1 MGKLTFYMAKGM
13 RILLHPSAKKNCRI
27 DRTSKVCSGSQ
38 LNHVSMDR
46 YSYIGHDCF
55 LNNVSIGPF
64 CSLADGCKIGGAQ
77 HQMSYVSTSPVFTEG
92 KNILNANFSMHPDT
106 PDLPTIIGADVWIGM
121 GTIIKGGINIGAGA
135 VIGAGSVLTKDVPP
149 YEIWAGNPAKFIR
162 KRFQESVISKL
173 EQIRWWDWDD
183 ERIWE
188 GASHFND
195 VERFVEV
202 TCFNS
207 TKNDFPE
214 HD

>member
-149 YEIWAGNPAKFIR
+149 YEIWSGNPAKFIR
-162 KRFQESVISKL
+162 KRFSEEESAELLAS
-173 EQIRWWDWDD
+173 EWWKMPIVDLKNYSDY
-183 ERIWE
+183 
-188 GASHFND
+188 FND
-195 VERFVEV
+195 PQLFLSYWSNHNTEV
-202 TCFNS
+202 
-207 TKNDFPE
+207 
-214 HD
+214 